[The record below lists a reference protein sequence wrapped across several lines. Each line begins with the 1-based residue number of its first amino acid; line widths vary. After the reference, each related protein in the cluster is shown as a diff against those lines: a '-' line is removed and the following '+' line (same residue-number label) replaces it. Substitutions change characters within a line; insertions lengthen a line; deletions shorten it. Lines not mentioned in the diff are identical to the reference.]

1 MGEMPGC
8 RCHIRQRATTAKHA
22 FTPWAAAD
30 ASRGI
35 FLRLTACTVD
45 GTWTRALLRGE
56 TSSEPKASKLRLKST
71 LLESM
76 HRDDCLA
83 VMLGAH
89 AGGRVDAIPIHGGGL
104 DMEMEMPSPSSGP
117 HGCCPSSR
125 GGVLDELE
133 VITIWSTRRTCL
145 TVDGP
150 STAVVPPHCAA
161 SYIPPRH
168 PHPSIPPSCLPK
180 FANPRAVAPRLSL
193 RPATQSAIRH
203 PAPRP
208 PPARHCDISHVA
220 RQSPVHTLSALRQA
234 PGRVGKEIR
243 GLFTNS
249 DIADWHKTKSQ
260 RVTCRTYTTLIK
272 MDSAAPPRRFKPEPI
287 ETTVSSSKDKAR
299 QEPVEA
305 PKPRRF
311 APQPI
316 ETTTSSS
323 KARRRFAPE
332 PFETTT
338 TSSKANRKFIP
349 EPIETTAT
357 SSKVPRR
364 FAPQP
369 LETTTRSNRRFVPQP
384 LETTTRSSRQKFAR
398 DWEEQTS
405 PTDKFK
411 PSPLGPAS
419 RKLPVKRFRPQ
430 LIETA
435 QRHRR
440 AGDDEPVLFDYE
452 KTEATPESAISARKA
467 RILGIPPTPPV
478 NTPTYDMSQNPL
490 FLEIQRNA
498 SPLSR
503 RRSYFS
509 SSQHS
514 FRVPDLDPIESSES
528 EASAPPS
535 PTESPP
541 YRPDHSFMYKEAT
554 RRRESADGTSA
565 GYLLELAAKAAEKQL
580 REQALAAF
588 PNSDIHEPVAHYVD
602 RDTEGSEPSV
612 TEAKPQPEPQSE
624 IPYTVV
630 NWELEAMRKYQAE
643 QIAEKEKPK
652 PTEHAKPAFSPFG
665 NPAGFLD
672 AATASKFAKE
682 RKDPELERQRREAR
696 PPMLGQD
703 IKFPRCES
711 PEPSRFDPTQGCDAV
726 RTAMCYLSEQS
737 KAASE
742 KGESLWCGKGN
753 GRQTSTTPS
762 LWSTANSRA
771 SSTHGLWGGFCVNG
785 GDKSPRGPTGL
796 LTPNTEIPN
805 PISPYPTPS
814 ASLLPPTPPA
824 SSSGATFAPSDFA
837 GIDEKL
843 AVEQSIEEEF
853 GDDFVTQVYNYLS
866 LGYPSMAR
874 PFDAELSKI
883 SHIPISELRQDDHL
897 AKSRG
902 YIRLGKDG
910 NLKDSEI
917 TEETCMQWARQ
928 HPNMADEDLTS
939 SCHGTVA
946 IRRGSWAQ

>member
-1 MGEMPGC
+1 
-8 RCHIRQRATTAKHA
+8 
-22 FTPWAAAD
+22 
-30 ASRGI
+30 
-35 FLRLTACTVD
+35 
-45 GTWTRALLRGE
+45 
-56 TSSEPKASKLRLKST
+56 
-71 LLESM
+71 
-76 HRDDCLA
+76 
-83 VMLGAH
+83 
-89 AGGRVDAIPIHGGGL
+89 
-104 DMEMEMPSPSSGP
+104 
-117 HGCCPSSR
+117 
-125 GGVLDELE
+125 
-133 VITIWSTRRTCL
+133 
-145 TVDGP
+145 
-150 STAVVPPHCAA
+150 
-161 SYIPPRH
+161 
-168 PHPSIPPSCLPK
+168 
-180 FANPRAVAPRLSL
+180 
-193 RPATQSAIRH
+193 
-203 PAPRP
+203 
-208 PPARHCDISHVA
+208 
-220 RQSPVHTLSALRQA
+220 
-234 PGRVGKEIR
+234 
-243 GLFTNS
+243 
-249 DIADWHKTKSQ
+249 
-260 RVTCRTYTTLIK
+260 
-272 MDSAAPPRRFKPEPI
+272 MDPAAPPRRFKPEPI
-287 ETTVSSSKDKAR
+287 ETTVSSSKDKVR

-338 TSSKANRKFIP
+338 TSSKVNRRFIP
-349 EPIETTAT
+349 EPIETTTT
-357 SSKVPRR
+357 SSKVPRTS
-364 FAPQP
+364 APQ
-369 LETTTRSNRRFVPQP
+369 LMGTTTRSNRRFVPQP
-384 LETTTRSSRQKFAR
+384 LETSTRSSRQKFAR

-411 PSPLGPAS
+411 ANPLGTAS

-435 QRHRR
+435 QRHRK

-528 EASAPPS
+528 EASTPPS

-602 RDTEGSEPSV
+602 RDTEGSEPSI
-612 TEAKPQPEPQSE
+612 TEAKPQSEPKTE
-624 IPYTVV
+624 PPYTVI

-643 QIAEKEKPK
+643 QIAEKEKSK

-785 GDKSPRGPTGL
+785 GDKSPRRPTGL

-824 SSSGATFAPSDFA
+824 SSSGTTFAPSDFA

-917 TEETCMQWARQ
+917 TEETCMRWRALRIYIKEWARQ

-939 SCHGTVA
+939 SCHGTAA